1 MNSTVTPLT
10 RLKQKLLHLL
20 YHYIIIPFNV
30 WDYQRVRRKLQ
41 RLTKEQRQVNRNHI
55 LNNLA
60 DSMAAT
66 VGKETI

>member
-1 MNSTVTPLT
+1 MNRTPLT

-30 WDYQRVRRKLQ
+30 WDYRSIRRKLN
-41 RLTKEQRQVNRNHI
+41 RLTQEVRQVNRNRI

-60 DSMAAT
+60 DSIAAT
-66 VGKETI
+66 IGKETI